1 MIIYNMRYRG
11 PYEYDKLILNV
22 LQYHNEVMD
31 LVHEMKEKGN
41 DLDKLSTSI
50 DLMSQRIEDI
60 SNQVLFYK
68 ERSLER

>member
-31 LVHEMKEKGN
+31 LVHEMKEKGS

>member
-31 LVHEMKEKGN
+31 LVHEMKEKGS

-60 SNQVLFYK
+60 RNQVLFYK

>member
-1 MIIYNMRYRG
+1 MRYRG

>member
-1 MIIYNMRYRG
+1 MRYRG

-31 LVHEMKEKGN
+31 LVHEMKEKGS